1 MFGTARILVGERAGV
16 AVVPDAAVLRDDVS
30 GVSRLCLAVNGKA
43 HWITVTTGIKD
54 SGRTEI
60 VSPPLT
66 EGQTAIVSGLV
77 GLPEGKTI
85 AIEP

>member
-1 MFGTARILVGERAGV
+1 
-16 AVVPDAAVLRDDVS
+16 
-30 GVSRLCLAVNGKA
+30 VNGKA
-43 HWITVTTGIKD
+43 HWIEVTAGIKD

-60 VSPPLT
+60 VSPPLAD
-66 EGQTAIVSGLV
+66 GQAAIVSGLV